1 VRGRGGQRDRQ
12 RWAAITDPAQRHQL
26 ASCGNHTRP
35 IQAAP
40 LVFALVQEAGGYEFD
55 TGCIAQNIML
65 IATALG
71 LATWPRRP
79 RHEVV
84 HHNRCPPNKPS
95 RDPANPAG
103 RPAQGNDRS
112 PHCRTP
118 SQIIQVKPR

>member
-55 TGCIAQNIML
+55 TGRIAQNIML

-84 HHNRCPPNKPS
+84 HHNRCPPEQAVPRSSEPGGPPS
-95 RDPANPAG
+95 TG
-103 RPAQGNDRS
+103 
-112 PHCRTP
+112 
-118 SQIIQVKPR
+118 K